1 MFKPH
6 IISTSAHLNDP
17 IRVSEYI
24 DGYKLIYGI
33 KEKFDSITIIETI
46 SQIKLDYLEDS
57 GLPVYYSKLGNPN
70 LNKGVNWLNHVTSFL
85 SQSTINGDEI
95 VIFITGRYKLIN
107 TNIFTLIKTHMLDEK
122 IDFIAKDDSD
132 LYVGDIHG
140 VHTFFMSFTKN
151 KFLDFSNWY
160 HTNGQTNGCIE
171 WDVKKYLEKH
181 NNTLIL
187 SKDIIMGVETKVF
200 DTTLNKI
207 C

>member
-6 IISTSAHLNDP
+6 LITTSAHLDNQNR
-17 IRVSEYI
+17 ILEYI
-24 DGYKLIYGI
+24 DGYKLIAGL
-33 KEKFDSITIIETI
+33 KENFESITIIETI

-57 GLPVYYSKLGNPN
+57 GLTVYYSKLGNPN

-85 SQSTINGDEI
+85 SQSTIKDDEI

-107 TNIFTLIKTHMLDEK
+107 TNILTLIKTHMLDEK
-122 IDFIAKDDSD
+122 IDFMAKDDSD

-140 VHTFFMSFTKN
+140 VHTFFMAFTKK

-160 HTNGQTNGCIE
+160 QTKGQTNDCIE

-187 SKDIIMGVETKVF
+187 SKDTIMGVETRVF
-200 DTTLNKI
+200 NSKLNKI